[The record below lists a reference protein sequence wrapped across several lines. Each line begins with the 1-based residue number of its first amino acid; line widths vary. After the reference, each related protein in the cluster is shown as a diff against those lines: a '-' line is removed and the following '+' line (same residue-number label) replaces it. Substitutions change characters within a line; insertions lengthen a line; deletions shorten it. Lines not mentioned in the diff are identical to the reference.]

1 MDRQT
6 FAGDG
11 SANRIRNQNAW
22 TERLIVI
29 ALLVAGLF
37 IFTLNLGSLPL
48 RDWDEGTVAQV
59 AREILQAPE
68 NSDRWLFPTLWEQP
82 YLNKP
87 PLIHDLIA
95 LFYRWGGVNE
105 TAARL
110 PSALLMAVSV
120 PFTYALGKEL
130 FLMRQPALLSA
141 LIYLTTLPLV
151 RHGRLA
157 MLDGAVVC
165 FTIIL
170 MWSVLRSRR
179 DLRWCLGI
187 GLSLS
192 LIGLTKGI
200 MALLLGGI
208 AFIFLAWDTPRL
220 FRSIYFWSGLIIGCV
235 PVVSWYGLQGLHYQE
250 TFVETAVF
258 SQSFSRLW
266 RAVDNNGGPP
276 WYYLQRLLHFLPWLL
291 FAFSGLHLAWKNQIW
306 SWSKLVL
313 VWSGV
318 YFLVITLM
326 STKLP
331 WYILPLYPALALAGG
346 RMLTEIFRYP
356 RELSYPRS
364 WGTLLLFL
372 GGLSFAASIYFGV
385 SEDNS
390 KELVII
396 LLAVALTTG
405 VSGVL
410 ILRSDPQ
417 FINLLGWGMYI
428 SLLLLVSSSH
438 WIWELNEAYS
448 VKPVAMLI
456 RDQVPA
462 DAPVYTSFEYERPSL
477 NFYAQKRVL
486 PATGEQLQYYWEKD
500 AGTYLLVDTEMLQ
513 QLSVSNESR
522 QDYQAPP
529 NWHLITHQPENKGL
543 KNYSRSK

>member
-22 TERLIVI
+22 TERLLVI
-29 ALLVAGLF
+29 ALLLAGLLV
-37 IFTLNLGSLPL
+37 FTINLGGLPL

-59 AREILQAPE
+59 AREILQAPDK
-68 NSDRWLFPTLWEQP
+68 SDRWLFPTLWEQP

-95 LFYRWGGVNE
+95 LAYRWGGVNE
-105 TAARL
+105 TTARL

-120 PFTYALGKEL
+120 PLVYGLGKEL
-130 FLMRQPALLSA
+130 FLMRQPALFSA

-151 RHGRLA
+151 RQGRLA

-165 FTIIL
+165 FTILL

-187 GLSLS
+187 GISLS

-208 AFIFLAWDTPRL
+208 AFGFLAWDTPRL
-220 FRSIYFWSGLIIGCV
+220 FRSVYFWGGLIIGCL
-235 PVVSWYGLQGLHYQE
+235 PVMSWYGLQWLHYQDA
-250 TFVETAVF
+250 FVKTAVV

-266 RAVDNNGGPP
+266 RAVDNNSGPP
-276 WYYLQRLLHFLPWLL
+276 WYYLQRLLHFLPWLIFSL
-291 FAFSGLHLAWKNQIW
+291 SGLRLAWKNQIW

-313 VWSGV
+313 LWSGV

-356 RELSYPRS
+356 REVAYPRF
-364 WGTLLLFL
+364 WGLLLLFL
-372 GGLSFAASIYFGV
+372 GGIGLGASIYFGV
-385 SEDNS
+385 SDEGT
-390 KELVII
+390 KELVVIT
-396 LLAVALTTG
+396 LAVALTTG
-405 VSGVL
+405 MSGALVL
-410 ILRSDPQ
+410 RRDQQ
-417 FINLLGWGMYI
+417 FINILTWGMYV
-428 SLLLLVSSSH
+428 SLLLFVSSSH
-438 WIWELNEAYS
+438 WLWELNEAYP

-456 RDQVPA
+456 RDQVPEE
-462 DAPVYTSFEYERPSL
+462 APIYTSFAYQRPSL
-477 NFYAQKRVL
+477 DFYAQKQVL
-486 PATGEQLQYYWEKD
+486 PATPEELAMHWEKHPS
-500 AGTYLLVDTEMLQ
+500 AYLLVDPETLEKIPFE
-513 QLSVSNESR
+513 ESTGKH
-522 QDYQAPP
+522 YQAPP
-529 NWHLITHQPENKGL
+529 HWHLIHSERE
-543 KNYSRSK
+543 KNGSGDS

>member
-1 MDRQT
+1 
-6 FAGDG
+6 
-11 SANRIRNQNAW
+11 
-22 TERLIVI
+22 
-29 ALLVAGLF
+29 
-37 IFTLNLGSLPL
+37 LGSLPL

-59 AREILQAPE
+59 AREILQAPD
-68 NSDRWLFPTLWEQP
+68 NSNRWLFPTLWEEP

-87 PLIHDLIA
+87 PLIHNLIA
-95 LFYRWGGVNE
+95 LGYRWGGINE
-105 TAARL
+105 TTARL

-120 PFTYALGKEL
+120 PLAYGLGKEL
-130 FLMRQPALLSA
+130 FLMRQPALFSA

-151 RHGRLA
+151 RQGRLA

-165 FTIIL
+165 FAILL

-208 AFIFLAWDTPRL
+208 AWGFLAWDTPRL
-220 FRSIYFWSGLIIGCV
+220 FRSLYFWVGVSIGCL
-235 PVVSWYGLQGLHYQE
+235 PLLCWYALQWFHYQGA
-250 TFVETAVF
+250 FVETAIF

-266 RAVDNNGGPP
+266 RAVDNNSGPP
-276 WYYLQRLLHFLPWLL
+276 WYYLPQLLHFLPWLI
-291 FAFSGLHLAWKNQIW
+291 FALSGLHLAWKNQIW
-306 SWSKLVL
+306 SWSKLIL

-356 RELSYPRS
+356 REESYPQF
-364 WGTLLLFL
+364 WGILLLFL
-372 GGLSFAASIYFGV
+372 GGIGLGSSIYFGV
-385 SEDNS
+385 ADEGS

-396 LLAVALTTG
+396 TLAVALTTG
-405 VSGVL
+405 VGGGLVL
-410 ILRSDPQ
+410 RRDPQ
-417 FINLLGWGMYI
+417 FINILSWGMYV
-428 SLLLLVSSSH
+428 SLLLFVSSSH
-438 WIWELNEAYS
+438 WLWELNEAYP

-456 RDQVPA
+456 RDQVPEET
-462 DAPVYTSFEYERPSL
+462 PIYTSFAYERPSL
-477 NFYAQKRVL
+477 NFYAQKRVI
-486 PATGEQLQYYWEKD
+486 PATKEEVKQYWEGKSSV
-500 AGTYLLVDTEMLQ
+500 YLLVNPQTLDELPFEQET
-513 QLSVSNESR
+513 
-522 QDYQAPP
+522 DHHYQAPP
-529 NWHLITHQPENKGL
+529 NWHLISKQQEENREGKQAT
-543 KNYSRSK
+543 

>member
-11 SANRIRNQNAW
+11 SANRIRHQNAW
-22 TERLIVI
+22 TERLLVI
-29 ALLVAGLF
+29 ALLVAGLLV
-37 IFTLNLGSLPL
+37 FTLNLGSLPL

-68 NSDRWLFPTLWEQP
+68 NSNRWLFPTLWQEP

-95 LFYRWGGVNE
+95 LCYRWGGVNE
-105 TAARL
+105 TTARF

-120 PFTYALGKEL
+120 PFAYGLGKEL
-130 FLMRQPALLSA
+130 FLMRQPALFSA

-151 RHGRLA
+151 RQGRLA

-165 FTIIL
+165 FAILL

-187 GLSLS
+187 GISLS

-208 AFIFLAWDTPRL
+208 AFGFLAWDTPRL
-220 FRSIYFWSGLIIGCV
+220 FRSPYFWGGVSIGCL
-235 PVVSWYGLQGLHYQE
+235 PLLSWYALQWVHYQGA
-250 TFVETAVF
+250 FVETAIF

-266 RAVDNNGGPP
+266 RAVDNNSGPP
-276 WYYLQRLLHFLPWLL
+276 WYYLPRLLHFLPWLI
-291 FAFSGLHLAWKNQIW
+291 FALSGLHLAWKNQIW
-306 SWSKLVL
+306 SWSKLIL

-318 YFLVITLM
+318 YFLVITFM

-346 RMLTEIFRYP
+346 RMLTEIARYP
-356 RELSYPRS
+356 REESYPKS
-364 WGTLLLFL
+364 WGLLLLFL
-372 GGLSFAASIYFGV
+372 GGIALGSSFYFGITDE
-385 SEDNS
+385 SS

-396 LLAVALTTG
+396 TLAVALTTG
-405 VSGVL
+405 VGGGLVL
-410 ILRSDPQ
+410 RRDPQ
-417 FINLLGWGMYI
+417 FINILSWGMYV
-428 SLLLLVSSSH
+428 SLLLLVSSSY
-438 WIWELNEAYS
+438 WLWELNEAYP

-456 RDQVPA
+456 RDQVPEET
-462 DAPVYTSFEYERPSL
+462 PIYTSFTYERPSL

-486 PATGEQLQYYWEKD
+486 PATQEELKRYWEQKPSV
-500 AGTYLLVDTEMLQ
+500 YLLVNPQTLKELTFEQGSDQ
-513 QLSVSNESR
+513 H
-522 QDYQAPP
+522 YQAPP
-529 NWHLITHQPENKGL
+529 NWHLISNQQDENREGKQV
-543 KNYSRSK
+543 KQ

>member
-11 SANRIRNQNAW
+11 SVNRIRNQNAW

-29 ALLVAGLF
+29 ALLVAGLL

-105 TAARL
+105 TTARL
-110 PSALLMAVSV
+110 PSALLMAISV

-165 FTIIL
+165 FAIIL

-187 GLSLS
+187 GISLS

-200 MALLLGGI
+200 IALLLGGI
-208 AFIFLAWDTPRL
+208 AFGFLAWDTPRL
-220 FRSIYFWSGLIIGCV
+220 FRSLYFWTGLIIGCV
-235 PVVSWYGLQGLHYQE
+235 PVFGWYSLQWFHYQGA
-250 TFVETAVF
+250 FVETAVF

-266 RAVDNNGGPP
+266 RAVDDNSGPP
-276 WYYLQRLLHFLPWLL
+276 WYYLQRLLHFLPWLIFSL
-291 FAFSGLHLAWKNQIW
+291 SGLHFAWKNQIW

-356 RELSYPRS
+356 RELSYPRA

-372 GGLSFAASIYFGV
+372 GGLGLAASIYFGV
-385 SEDNS
+385 TEDNS

-396 LLAVALTTG
+396 MLAVALTTG
-405 VSGVL
+405 VSGTL
-410 ILRSDPQ
+410 ILRRDPQ
-417 FINLLGWGMYI
+417 FINLLSWGMYV
-428 SLLLLVSSSH
+428 SLLLFISSSH
-438 WIWELNEAYS
+438 WLWELNEAYP

-462 DAPVYTSFEYERPSL
+462 EAPIYTSFDYERPSL

-500 AGTYLLVDTEMLQ
+500 AGTYLLVDTETLQ
-513 QLSVSNESR
+513 QLSFKKEPR

-529 NWHLITHQPENKGL
+529 DWHLITHQPTE
-543 KNYSRSK
+543 